1 MGEGGRIPQKP
12 PQLQVEFAVLTKAK
26 RREVVTR
33 SWGRFEG
40 GKDGEGCSMG
50 SELQLAKRSSG
61 FSCTAR

>member
-12 PQLQVEFAVLTKAK
+12 PQLQVESAVLTKAK

-40 GKDGEGCSMG
+40 GKDGEKVDQWAVSY
-50 SELQLAKRSSG
+50 S
-61 FSCTAR
+61 